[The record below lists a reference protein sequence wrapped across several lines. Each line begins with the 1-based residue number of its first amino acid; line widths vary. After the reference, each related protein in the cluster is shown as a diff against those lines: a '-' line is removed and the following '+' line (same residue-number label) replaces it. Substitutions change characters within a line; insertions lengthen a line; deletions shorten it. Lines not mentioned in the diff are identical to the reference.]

1 MSRCRFLR
9 NDGTCGHNPGDEV
22 REYCV
27 EGPCSDYEELD
38 LVHRQDVLA
47 LAKDIVVQYAKGGE
61 YRHKCIDPQLV
72 MELPSVKTTE
82 RLIAKIV
89 FDEKKMREIVDEA
102 IKPYRSIRGRRQ
114 ADKDRGGTIGGSMT
128 VIKLRQYWREEMKA
142 AKKAMELYPVG
153 SDEREIYRAKYNDAL
168 KHYNELFEEV
178 YKK

>member
-9 NDGTCGHNPGDEV
+9 DDGTCGHDHDDEV

-61 YRHKCIDPQLV
+61 YRHRCIDPQLV

-82 RLIAKIV
+82 HLIAKIC
-89 FDEKKMREIVDEA
+89 FDEEKMREIVNEA
-102 IKPYRSIRGRRQ
+102 IKPYRSIRGRRRRRR
-114 ADKDRGGTIGGSMT
+114 D
-128 VIKLRQYWREEMKA
+128 LR
-142 AKKAMELYPVG
+142 
-153 SDEREIYRAKYNDAL
+153 
-168 KHYNELFEEV
+168 
-178 YKK
+178 